1 MSQSFT
7 TANMLRTV
15 FLFRGVR
22 CLHTALTTYTKPSF
36 IALPYLS
43 HRPCHLDLPHH
54 LKDPFSP
61 KKALK
66 TQSDTVYL
74 RTI

>member
-22 CLHTALTTYTKPSF
+22 CLHTALTTYTQPSSIF
-36 IALPYLS
+36 VIFHCQFL
-43 HRPCHLDLPHH
+43 LDLPHH
-54 LKDPFSP
+54 MKDPLSP
-61 KKALK
+61 MKALK